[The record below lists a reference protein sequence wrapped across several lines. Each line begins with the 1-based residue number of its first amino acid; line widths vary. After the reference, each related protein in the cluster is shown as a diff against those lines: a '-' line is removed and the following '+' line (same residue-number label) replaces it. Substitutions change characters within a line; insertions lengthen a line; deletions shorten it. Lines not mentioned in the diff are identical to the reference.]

1 MSNIDFTGRVK
12 KSFLD
17 NGHFSKR
24 KKKGG
29 KELLGAYL
37 LEAHSYDAGEGGA
50 GCVQGC
56 CHSRSGARGNHPFSG
71 KETPPCKMV
80 FIHSALISYGK

>member
-17 NGHFSKR
+17 NGHFSNW

-29 KELLGAYL
+29 KEVLGAYL
-37 LEAHSYDAGEGGA
+37 SEAHSCD
-50 GCVQGC
+50 
-56 CHSRSGARGNHPFSG
+56 ARGGWSWVCPGMLSQQEWSSMGTILSLARRHLPVRWFLS
-71 KETPPCKMV
+71 
-80 FIHSALISYGK
+80 IRL

>member
-17 NGHFSKR
+17 SGHFSKR

-29 KELLGAYL
+29 KEVLGAYL
-37 LEAHSYDAGEGGA
+37 LEAHSCD
-50 GCVQGC
+50 
-56 CHSRSGARGNHPFSG
+56 ARGGWSWVCPG
-71 KETPPCKMV
+71 T
-80 FIHSALISYGK
+80 L

>member
-29 KELLGAYL
+29 KEVPGAYL
-37 LEAHSYDAGEGGA
+37 LETHSCDAWGGWSWVCPGMLSA
-50 GCVQGC
+50 GVEHMGTIL
-56 CHSRSGARGNHPFSG
+56 SLARRHLPVRWFLS
-71 KETPPCKMV
+71 
-80 FIHSALISYGK
+80 IQL